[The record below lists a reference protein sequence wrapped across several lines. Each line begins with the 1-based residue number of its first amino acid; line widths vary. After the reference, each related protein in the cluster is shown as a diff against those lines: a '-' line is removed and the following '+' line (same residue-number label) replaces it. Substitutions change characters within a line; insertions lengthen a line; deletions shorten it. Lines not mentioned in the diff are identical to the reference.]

1 MYCIVVSQSDT
12 CSPVACMLRVRRLPV
27 TFLTYCILGSYNAQ
41 ADIGDF
47 DPTRHAVPGYLR
59 GIPFAPPNLQSAE
72 MGGEI
77 ASLHALHQGMEPER
91 ADHIYLDNARRLA
104 LYGLHLYDSKARAL
118 SSPLPA
124 HLLLAFRTGVQLSTR
139 PRTRPVAA
147 LSRVPRILPVCDAAF
162 YFLCALFIV
171 RPLVQCATEHAGANT
186 RGQCALPCV

>member
-12 CSPVACMLRVRRLPV
+12 CSPVACTRMLRVRRLPV

-118 SSPLPA
+118 LSSPRPPTSRLPHWCSAFHAPPYTSRCRSRPSSA
-124 HLLLAFRTGVQLSTR
+124 HTS
-139 PRTRPVAA
+139 
-147 LSRVPRILPVCDAAF
+147 
-162 YFLCALFIV
+162 
-171 RPLVQCATEHAGANT
+171 
-186 RGQCALPCV
+186 CV